1 MSAPEASGGRGVTAP
16 AAGRPGATTTPSAA
30 AGTIPAR
37 PPAASAPPAARRRPV
52 PWTRLAW
59 VTWRQQRAT
68 LAGAA
73 ALLGLLGLYLL
84 IMGLKIHSAY
94 ASVIA
99 CHPASSE
106 ACQQLTNSFNHD
118 YWGGGGG
125 SAIQA
130 GGAQTVSSL
139 LLIFPVLI
147 GVFAGSPLIAR
158 ELETGTFRFAWTQ
171 GCGRLR
177 WAIAK
182 LVLLAA
188 VLTAAAWAFSELFT
202 WYSQPFIADGQVSRL
217 LPLEFGLLGVAFAG
231 WTLAAFAIGAFAGA
245 VIRRTVPA
253 MAAALVT
260 STVLALAT
268 AISLRQ
274 HYETPLTINGAKPT
288 PAGAWVLGSFFT
300 GPDGKP
306 VSQATI
312 DNAMQQMPPAKIQ
325 KSSGS
330 DPFGAWLS
338 QHHYTQWISYQPAA
352 RFWHFQLIE
361 GGWLLALSLILIA
374 ATVWLVR
381 RRAA

>member
-1 MSAPEASGGRGVTAP
+1 MSAP

-30 AGTIPAR
+30 ARTIPAR

-106 ACQQLTNSFNHD
+106 ACQQLVNSFNHD

-139 LLIFPVLI
+139 LLVFPVLI

-177 WAIAK
+177 WAITK

-217 LPLEFGLLGVAFAG
+217 LPLEFGLLGVVFAA

-268 AISLRQ
+268 VISLRQ
-274 HYETPLTINGAKPT
+274 HYETPLTSNVANAP
-288 PAGAWVLGSFFT
+288 PASAWVLGSFYT
-300 GPDGKP
+300 GSNGQS
-306 VSQATI
+306 VSQSTI
-312 DNAMQQMPPAKIQ
+312 DHMMQQAPASVQ
-325 KSSGS
+325 NSP
-330 DPFGAWLS
+330 DPNSFQAWLS
-338 QHHYTQWISYQPAA
+338 LHHYTQWISYQPAA
-352 RFWHFQLIE
+352 RFWPFQLIE

>member
-1 MSAPEASGGRGVTAP
+1 M
-16 AAGRPGATTTPSAA
+16 
-30 AGTIPAR
+30 
-37 PPAASAPPAARRRPV
+37 

-68 LAGAA
+68 LAGVA
-73 ALLGLLGLYLL
+73 ALLGVLSLYLL

-94 ASVIA
+94 ASVVA
-99 CHPASSE
+99 CHPASSA
-106 ACQQLTNSFNHD
+106 ACRQLLNSFNHD

-125 SAIQA
+125 SALQA
-130 GGAQTVSSL
+130 GGAQTTSSL
-139 LLIFPVLI
+139 LLVFPVLL

-182 LVLLAA
+182 LVLVAA
-188 VLTAAAWAFSELFT
+188 ALTAAAWAFSELFT

-217 LPLEFGLLGVAFAG
+217 LPLEFGLLGVAFAA

-253 MAAALVT
+253 MAAALIAW
-260 STVLALAT
+260 TVLAMAT

-274 HYETPLTINGAKPT
+274 HYQAPVISKAANSPPGNP
-288 PAGAWVLGSFFT
+288 WILGSFYT
-300 GPDGKP
+300 GPNGQR

-312 DNAMQQMPPAKIQ
+312 DNAMQQMPPKFQ
-325 KSSGS
+325 RSPGT

-338 QHHYTQWISYQPAA
+338 QHHYTQWISYQPGD

>member
-1 MSAPEASGGRGVTAP
+1 MSAPEASGGHGVTAP

-37 PPAASAPPAARRRPV
+37 SPAASAPPAARRRPV

-68 LAGAA
+68 LAGIA

-99 CHPASSE
+99 CHPASSA
-106 ACQQLTNSFNHD
+106 ACQQLANSFNHD

-217 LPLEFGLLGVAFAG
+217 LPLEFGLLGVAFAA
-231 WTLAAFAIGAFAGA
+231 WTLAAFSIGAFAGA

-274 HYETPLTINGAKPT
+274 HYEAPLTINAAKPS
-288 PAGAWVLGSFFT
+288 PAGAWGLGGFYT
-300 GPDGKP
+300 GPNGQP
-306 VSQATI
+306 VSQSTI
-312 DNAMQQMPPAKIQ
+312 NNVIQHMPASVQNSP
-325 KSSGS
+325 
-330 DPFGAWLS
+330 DPNSVNTWLS
-338 QHHYTQWISYQPAA
+338 LHHYTQWMSYQPAA

-361 GGWLLALSLILIA
+361 GGWLLALSLILMA